1 MQPTSTTQSSNKRIA
16 QNTLYLYLRMFLI
29 MLISLY
35 TSRIVLQTLG
45 EVNFGL
51 YNVIGGI
58 VVMFSFLNGSLGAA
72 ASRFITYE
80 LGRGDKQ
87 AVNKVFNAALITH
100 IGIATIIVI
109 LAETIGL
116 WFFYNKMT
124 IPENRMHAAFIVYQL
139 SILSTFIMIPQAPYN
154 ALIIAHENM
163 KIYAYVGI
171 YEAVTKLIIV
181 YLLVIS
187 PTDKLVFYALLLF
200 IQSIVLMLFYRIY
213 CIKKYKESRI
223 HFCKDIALYKNMFQ
237 YSGSDLIGQI
247 SGLAQGQGLNLILNV
262 FFGPSINAA
271 RAIAYQIQGNVVKFS
286 FGFMTSVKPQIIKLY
301 AAGKIEEML
310 TLVKRSACLSYYLM
324 WMISLPICLE
334 ANTILSIWLGK
345 YPKHTISFTILV
357 IAWCLINLL
366 KDTRGTMLHA
376 VGKLFFANITVG
388 IITCMAFPIAYL
400 CAKMG
405 GSPESVFAAGLFTL
419 IISEIVGVFI
429 VRRYIKFSTTN
440 YILNV
445 HVRCLVITL
454 LSGTIPYLIYDHIMS
469 PCLFRV
475 IITGLISVI
484 SVGSVC
490 YIIGIDK
497 STRTSI
503 NNFIKN
509 KIKKSDK
516 KI

>member
-171 YEAVTKLIIV
+171 YEAVTKLIND
-181 YLLVIS
+181 YLLVI
-187 PTDKLVFYALLLF
+187 
-200 IQSIVLMLFYRIY
+200 
-213 CIKKYKESRI
+213 
-223 HFCKDIALYKNMFQ
+223 
-237 YSGSDLIGQI
+237 
-247 SGLAQGQGLNLILNV
+247 
-262 FFGPSINAA
+262 
-271 RAIAYQIQGNVVKFS
+271 
-286 FGFMTSVKPQIIKLY
+286 
-301 AAGKIEEML
+301 
-310 TLVKRSACLSYYLM
+310 
-324 WMISLPICLE
+324 
-334 ANTILSIWLGK
+334 
-345 YPKHTISFTILV
+345 
-357 IAWCLINLL
+357 
-366 KDTRGTMLHA
+366 
-376 VGKLFFANITVG
+376 
-388 IITCMAFPIAYL
+388 
-400 CAKMG
+400 
-405 GSPESVFAAGLFTL
+405 
-419 IISEIVGVFI
+419 
-429 VRRYIKFSTTN
+429 
-440 YILNV
+440 
-445 HVRCLVITL
+445 
-454 LSGTIPYLIYDHIMS
+454 
-469 PCLFRV
+469 
-475 IITGLISVI
+475 
-484 SVGSVC
+484 
-490 YIIGIDK
+490 
-497 STRTSI
+497 
-503 NNFIKN
+503 
-509 KIKKSDK
+509 
-516 KI
+516 